1 MVLKFIDI
9 QSVNFKTT
17 STRLNYEVNRCPL
30 SVYTGKYKD
39 TSSDNES

>member
-9 QSVNFKTT
+9 KTVNFKTT
-17 STRLNYEVNRCPL
+17 STRLNYEVNRCLL
-30 SVYTGKYKD
+30 SVNTGKYKD